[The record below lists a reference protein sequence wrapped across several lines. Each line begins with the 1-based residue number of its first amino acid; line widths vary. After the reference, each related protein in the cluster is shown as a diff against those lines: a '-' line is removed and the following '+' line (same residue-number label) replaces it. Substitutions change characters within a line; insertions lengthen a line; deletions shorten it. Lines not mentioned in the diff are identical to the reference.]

1 MTFEMTIQP
10 STTTS
15 ACPRCDRP
23 APESQDAGGAA
34 ACLDCGYEAVARFRP
49 AKAVATWAIRR
60 RKPLLATAAG
70 VGTAALATAWP
81 EQFSRWVL
89 VLFAIVVAIL
99 VLAGVLRLPNG
110 SYQLAAVLIVPALI
124 MPLLWRYVSIGCF
137 SAFVAVG
144 MLTDSVK
151 SRLKRSTS
159 VETAPA
165 AADMR
170 LR

>member
-1 MTFEMTIQP
+1 M
-10 STTTS
+10 
-15 ACPRCDRP
+15 A
-23 APESQDAGGAA
+23 
-34 ACLDCGYEAVARFRP
+34 L
-49 AKAVATWAIRR
+49 WAIRR

-70 VGTAALATAWP
+70 LGTAAVATAWP

-89 VLFAIVVAIL
+89 VLFAIVVAML

-110 SYQLAAVLIVPALI
+110 SYQLAAVLIVPALV

-151 SRLKRSTS
+151 SRLKRSTL
-159 VETAPA
+159 VETASTTSDVRP
-165 AADMR
+165 R
-170 LR
+170 